1 VIRPIALAA
10 LVLFAAACV
19 SSGASG
25 GVAPLD
31 EAVEGLC
38 RATDLARG
46 GDVAGASGVF
56 QDRSHEYL
64 HVLADDLMDV
74 DRAAAA
80 RLLEAKQRV
89 EAAFGDPG
97 SADPEGTAALLSDLQ
112 SALAE
117 AATAAGLDPSSCGE
131 DAA

>member
-1 VIRPIALAA
+1 MIKLS
-10 LVLFAAACV
+10 LFAALIVVGAACG

-25 GVAPLD
+25 RAARLD

-38 RATDLARG
+38 EATTLAQG
-46 GDVAGASGVF
+46 GDVEAAAEVF

-64 HVLADDLMDV
+64 HVLADDLSDR
-74 DRAAAA
+74 DRASAA

-89 EAAFGDPG
+89 EAAFGDPI
-97 SADPEGTAALLSDLQ
+97 SAGPQETAALLRDLQ
-112 SALAE
+112 SALGE
-117 AATAAGLDPSSCGE
+117 AATAAGLDPSTCGE